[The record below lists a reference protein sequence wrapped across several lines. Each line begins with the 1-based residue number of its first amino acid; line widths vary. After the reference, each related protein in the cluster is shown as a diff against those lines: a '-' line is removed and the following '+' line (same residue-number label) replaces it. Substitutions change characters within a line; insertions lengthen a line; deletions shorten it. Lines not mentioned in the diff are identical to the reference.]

1 MGDDAPRQ
9 DHTRYARVRALPLHP
24 LCHLDLAYLKYCLIQ
39 SHVFTRWQV
48 VLSRAQSEGVGA
60 TVRRSIGNAEL
71 RNHDPFLMLDEF
83 QLNSKPGAPTGFPDH
98 PHRGA
103 HMCSRSARHTSC
115 H

>member
-1 MGDDAPRQ
+1 
-9 DHTRYARVRALPLHP
+9 L
-24 LCHLDLAYLKYCLIQ
+24 
-39 SHVFTRWQV
+39 QV

-103 HMCSRSARHTSC
+103 QRSRWAWHRRVLQQRHQRTHKCCANSISVRC
-115 H
+115 IA